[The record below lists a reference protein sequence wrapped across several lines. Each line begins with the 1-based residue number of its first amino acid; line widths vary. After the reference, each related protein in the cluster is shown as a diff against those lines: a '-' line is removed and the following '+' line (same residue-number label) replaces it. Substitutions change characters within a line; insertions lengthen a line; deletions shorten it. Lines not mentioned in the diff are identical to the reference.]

1 MKIIDLRSD
10 TITKPT
16 AGMRDAIANA
26 QVGDDVY
33 AEDPTINELQSR
45 VAALLGKEAALF
57 VASGTMANQI
67 AIKCHTIPGD
77 EVICETGSHI
87 FNYEGGSPAFLSGVQ
102 LHPLPGTNGVIFP
115 EQIEPALRPLDS
127 HFAQSRLISLENTHN
142 RAGGTIYPLDTIK
155 AIKKMA
161 DSHGLRMHLDGARLW
176 NAHVATGISL
186 REYGKYFDS
195 VSVCFS
201 KGLGAPVGSIIAGS
215 AEFINR
221 AHRCRKMLGGGMRQA
236 GILAAAALYALDH
249 HFERLA
255 DDHKRANK
263 IAEYLNSVN
272 GVYVN
277 VDETKTNIVIADFKD
292 YGQSAAEIAEKLKE
306 HGVQS
311 IPFSATKI
319 RFVTHLEIDDQDIET
334 ALKTFKT
341 ILDKKGL

>member
-16 AGMRDAIANA
+16 QGMREAIANA

-33 AEDPTINELQSR
+33 AEDPTINELQNR

-67 AIKCHTIPGD
+67 AIKCHTVPGD
-77 EVICETGSHI
+77 EVICEYNSHI

-102 LHPLPGTNGVIFP
+102 LHTLPGTNGVIFP
-115 EQIEPALRPLDS
+115 EQIEPALRPQDS

-142 RAGGTIYPLDTIK
+142 RAGGTVYPLDTIK
-155 AIKKMA
+155 AIKDMA
-161 DSHGLRMHLDGARLW
+161 DSHGLRTHLDGARLW

-201 KGLGAPVGSIIAGS
+201 KGLGAPVGSMIAGS
-215 AEFINR
+215 AELINR
-221 AHRCRKMLGGGMRQA
+221 AHRFRKMLGGGMRQA

-249 HFERLA
+249 HIERLA
-255 DDHKRANK
+255 DDHKRAKK
-263 IAEYLNSVN
+263 IAEYLNSIN

-277 VDETKTNIVIADFKD
+277 VDETRTNIVIADFKD
-292 YGQSAAEIAEKLKE
+292 YGQSAAEIAEQLNEK
-306 HGVQS
+306 GVLC

-319 RFVTHLEIDDQDIET
+319 RFVTHLEINAQDIET
-334 ALKTFKT
+334 ALTIFKT
-341 ILDKKGL
+341 ILDKKDL